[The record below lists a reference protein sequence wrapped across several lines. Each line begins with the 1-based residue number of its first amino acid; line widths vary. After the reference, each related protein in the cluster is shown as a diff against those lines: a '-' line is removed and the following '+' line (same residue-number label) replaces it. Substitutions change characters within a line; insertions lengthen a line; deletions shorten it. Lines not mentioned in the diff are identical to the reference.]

1 MPQAPIIDQEF
12 LHRLERLTLHWQKSF
27 PGLVGGRIPSRLS
40 GSGQEFLDH
49 RHFHHGDDLRAV
61 NWRAYMRLEKLFLK
75 MFQVEPRIPVRLL
88 IDVSGSMGPK
98 FDFTRK
104 IAAALCYIG
113 LVRLDTIC
121 IVPFRDTLLEPHTCS
136 GGRHKFNPAAQ
147 FLTDLSSGGRTDYFN
162 VSRQFAA
169 TYPQRGLLVVI
180 SDFLDESDV
189 ERPLQFLAD
198 FGHELTLIQV
208 WSPDDREPSWEG
220 EMDLVDAETGQHL
233 ELAIDKAAA
242 ERYREAF
249 DLYSRRLMQLA
260 NRSGG
265 RYVGLS
271 SDTKMEEAI
280 FDSLMRVGA
289 VQ

>member
-1 MPQAPIIDQEF
+1 MPQVPLIDQEF

-27 PGLVGGRIPSRLS
+27 PGLVGGRIPSRFS
-40 GSGQEFLDH
+40 GAGQEFLDH
-49 RHFHHGDDLRAV
+49 RHFHQGDDLRSV

-88 IDVSGSMGPK
+88 IDVSASMGPK
-98 FDFTRK
+98 FDFARK
-104 IAAALCYIG
+104 IVAALCYIG

-121 IVPFRDTLLEPHTCS
+121 IVPFRDALLESHVCS

-147 FLTDLSSGGRTDYFN
+147 FLTELNYGGRTDYFAI
-162 VSRQFAA
+162 SRQFAA
-169 TYPQRGLLVVI
+169 SYPQRGLLVVV
-180 SDFLDESDV
+180 SDFLDDNDI

-208 WSPDDREPSWEG
+208 WAPDDREPSWEG
-220 EMDLVDAETGQHL
+220 EMDLMDAETGQHL

-265 RYVGLS
+265 RYVGLP

>member
-27 PGLVGGRIPSRLS
+27 PGLVGGRIPSRFS
-40 GSGQEFLDH
+40 GAGQEFLDH

-75 MFQVEPRIPVRLL
+75 MFQVEPRIPVRLML
-88 IDVSGSMGPK
+88 DVSASMGPK
-98 FDFTRK
+98 FDFARK

-113 LVRLDTIC
+113 LVRLDTIN
-121 IVPFRDTLLEPHTCS
+121 IVPFRDSLLESHTCS

-147 FLTDLSSGGRTDYFN
+147 FLTDLKFGGRTDYFS
-162 VSRQFAA
+162 VSRQFA
-169 TYPQRGLLVVI
+169 TTFPQRGLLVVI
-180 SDFLDESDV
+180 SDFMDDGDV

-208 WSPDDREPSWEG
+208 WTPEDREPSWEG
-220 EMDLVDAETGQHL
+220 ELDLVDAETGQHL
-233 ELAIDKAAA
+233 ELALDRNAA

-265 RYVGLS
+265 RYVGLA

-289 VQ
+289 VE